1 MALIK
6 RKPLFG
12 FTNGEYTII
21 NLKNENKFTDRQL
34 FKEYQRLRSIAN
46 KRLKRIGESEFASDE
61 FYTRWKDT
69 FKKAPSELKRRD
81 LVYKLYDAFI
91 FLTTPHST
99 VKGMRERKN
108 SIIGE
113 LMSLGV
119 KVQDAEA
126 HYIEFVDFMVY
137 AKSVLQGYMYSS
149 EDLAELWEDNIDGVR
164 TMSWE
169 ELESYLTSWAVKED
183 AARKRNIARAE
194 QWAKFSSDN
203 LGVFGW

>member
-12 FTNGEYTII
+12 FSNGDYNITK
-21 NLKNENKFTDRQL
+21 LRDADKFSDRQL

-46 KRLKRIGESEFASDE
+46 KRLKRIGESEFSSDE

-69 FKKAPSELKRRD
+69 FKKPASELKRRD

-113 LMSLGV
+113 MMALGA
-119 KVQDAEA
+119 KVEDADA
-126 HYIEFVDFMVY
+126 HYIEFVDFMTF
-137 AKSVLQGYMYSS
+137 AKSVLRGYMYSS
-149 EDLAELWEDNIDGVR
+149 EDLVEIYEENIDGVR

-169 ELESYLTSWAVKED
+169 EVENYLKDWAVKED
-183 AARKRNIARAE
+183 AARRRNIQRAIDWSKYDTE
-194 QWAKFSSDN
+194 H
-203 LGVFGW
+203 